1 METGEVSDKLG
12 RGKHTTRH
20 SELIDVQDG
29 YIVDT
34 PGFSTLEV
42 TFIDKDDLKYCFPEF
57 EEYNNQCKFRGCS
70 HYKEPSCAVKMAV
83 EEGKIN
89 KVRYDFYIRTLQEI
103 MKWEEILMIKIA
115 PSILSADF
123 SKLGEEVIKLNDAG
137 ADFIHIDVMDGE
149 FVPNI
154 TFGMPVIKAI
164 RNKTNKV
171 FDVHLMINNPQR
183 YIDGFIDAGAD
194 IITLHYEA
202 EKHLDRAIQYIK
214 SKGVKA
220 AVALNPA
227 TPVCVLKNII
237 ANLDMVLIMSVN
249 PGFGGQSFIP
259 YSLDK
264 IKEVKEMAIKAGNE
278 NILIQVDGGIG
289 KDNVKDVI
297 EAGANVIV
305 AGSAIF
311 NGGDIEENIKSLR
324 G

>member
-1 METGEVSDKLG
+1 MV
-12 RGKHTTRH
+12 
-20 SELIDVQDG
+20 
-29 YIVDT
+29 
-34 PGFSTLEV
+34 
-42 TFIDKDDLKYCFPEF
+42 
-57 EEYNNQCKFRGCS
+57 
-70 HYKEPSCAVKMAV
+70 
-83 EEGKIN
+83 
-89 KVRYDFYIRTLQEI
+89 
-103 MKWEEILMIKIA
+103 KIA

-123 SKLGEEVIKLNDAG
+123 SKLGQEVVKLHNAG

-164 RNKTNKV
+164 RGKTDKV

-183 YIDGFIDAGAD
+183 YIDEFIAAGAD

-202 EKHLDRAIQYIK
+202 ERHLDRAIQYIK

-227 TPVCVLKNII
+227 TPTVVLKDII

-249 PGFGGQSFIP
+249 PGFGGQKFIP
-259 YSLDK
+259 YSLNK
-264 IKEVKEMAIKAGNE
+264 IKEVKEMALKANNP
-278 NILIQVDGGIG
+278 NILIQVDGGVD
-289 KDNVKDVI
+289 KNNVKDVI

-305 AGSAIF
+305 AGSAVF
-311 NGGDIEENIKSLR
+311 GDGNIEENIKALR

>member
-1 METGEVSDKLG
+1 MV
-12 RGKHTTRH
+12 
-20 SELIDVQDG
+20 
-29 YIVDT
+29 
-34 PGFSTLEV
+34 
-42 TFIDKDDLKYCFPEF
+42 
-57 EEYNNQCKFRGCS
+57 
-70 HYKEPSCAVKMAV
+70 
-83 EEGKIN
+83 
-89 KVRYDFYIRTLQEI
+89 
-103 MKWEEILMIKIA
+103 KIA

-183 YIDGFIDAGAD
+183 YIDDFIEAGAD
-194 IITLHYEA
+194 IITLHYES

-227 TPVCVLKNII
+227 TPTVVLKNII
-237 ANLDMVLIMSVN
+237 GSLDMVLIMSVN

-264 IKEVKEMAIKAGNE
+264 IREVKQMAIEANNE
-278 NILIQVDGGIG
+278 DILIQVDGGI
-289 KDNVKDVI
+289 DSNNVKDVV

-305 AGSAIF
+305 AGSAVF
-311 NGGDIEENIKSLR
+311 KNGNIEENIKALR

>member
-1 METGEVSDKLG
+1 MV
-12 RGKHTTRH
+12 
-20 SELIDVQDG
+20 
-29 YIVDT
+29 
-34 PGFSTLEV
+34 
-42 TFIDKDDLKYCFPEF
+42 
-57 EEYNNQCKFRGCS
+57 
-70 HYKEPSCAVKMAV
+70 
-83 EEGKIN
+83 
-89 KVRYDFYIRTLQEI
+89 
-103 MKWEEILMIKIA
+103 KIA

-123 SKLGEEVIKLNDAG
+123 SKLGEEVIKLHDAG

-154 TFGMPVIKAI
+154 SFGMPVIKAI
-164 RNKTNKV
+164 RNKTDKV

-183 YIDGFIDAGAD
+183 YIDDFIEAGAD
-194 IITLHYEA
+194 IITLHYES

-227 TPVCVLKNII
+227 TPTVVLKNII
-237 ANLDMVLIMSVN
+237 GSLDMVLIMSVN

-264 IKEVKEMAIKAGNE
+264 IREVKQMAIEANNE
-278 NILIQVDGGIG
+278 DILIQVDGGI
-289 KDNVKDVI
+289 DSNNVKDVV

-311 NGGDIEENIKSLR
+311 KNGNIEENIKALR

>member
-1 METGEVSDKLG
+1 MV
-12 RGKHTTRH
+12 
-20 SELIDVQDG
+20 
-29 YIVDT
+29 
-34 PGFSTLEV
+34 
-42 TFIDKDDLKYCFPEF
+42 
-57 EEYNNQCKFRGCS
+57 
-70 HYKEPSCAVKMAV
+70 
-83 EEGKIN
+83 
-89 KVRYDFYIRTLQEI
+89 
-103 MKWEEILMIKIA
+103 KIA

-123 SKLGEEVIKLNDAG
+123 SKLGEEVIKLHDAG

-154 TFGMPVIKAI
+154 SFGMPVIKSI
-164 RNKTNKV
+164 RNKTDKV

-183 YIDGFIDAGAD
+183 YIDDFIEAGAD
-194 IITLHYEA
+194 IITLHYES

-227 TPVCVLKNII
+227 TPTVVLKNII
-237 ANLDMVLIMSVN
+237 GSLDMVLIMSVN

-264 IKEVKEMAIKAGNE
+264 IREVKQMAIEANNE
-278 NILIQVDGGIG
+278 DILIQVDGGI
-289 KDNVKDVI
+289 DSNNVKDVV

-305 AGSAIF
+305 AGSAVF
-311 NGGDIEENIKSLR
+311 KNGNIEENIKALR

>member
-1 METGEVSDKLG
+1 
-12 RGKHTTRH
+12 
-20 SELIDVQDG
+20 
-29 YIVDT
+29 
-34 PGFSTLEV
+34 
-42 TFIDKDDLKYCFPEF
+42 
-57 EEYNNQCKFRGCS
+57 
-70 HYKEPSCAVKMAV
+70 
-83 EEGKIN
+83 
-89 KVRYDFYIRTLQEI
+89 
-103 MKWEEILMIKIA
+103 MIKIA

-183 YIDGFIDAGAD
+183 YIDEFIDAGAD

>member
-1 METGEVSDKLG
+1 
-12 RGKHTTRH
+12 
-20 SELIDVQDG
+20 
-29 YIVDT
+29 
-34 PGFSTLEV
+34 
-42 TFIDKDDLKYCFPEF
+42 
-57 EEYNNQCKFRGCS
+57 
-70 HYKEPSCAVKMAV
+70 
-83 EEGKIN
+83 
-89 KVRYDFYIRTLQEI
+89 
-103 MKWEEILMIKIA
+103 MIKIA

-123 SKLGEEVIKLNDAG
+123 SKLGEEIINLHNSG

-164 RNKTNKV
+164 RNKTDKV

-183 YIDGFIDAGAD
+183 YIDEFILAGAD

-220 AVALNPA
+220 AIALNPA
-227 TPVCVLKNII
+227 TPTMVLKDII

-249 PGFGGQSFIP
+249 PGFGGQKFIP
-259 YSLDK
+259 YSLNK
-264 IKEVKEMAIKAGNE
+264 IREVKEMALKANNP
-278 NILIQVDGGIG
+278 NILIQVDGGID
-289 KDNVKDVI
+289 KNNVKDVI

-305 AGSAIF
+305 AGSAVF
-311 NGGDIEENIKSLR
+311 GDGNLEENIKALR

>member
-1 METGEVSDKLG
+1 
-12 RGKHTTRH
+12 
-20 SELIDVQDG
+20 
-29 YIVDT
+29 
-34 PGFSTLEV
+34 
-42 TFIDKDDLKYCFPEF
+42 
-57 EEYNNQCKFRGCS
+57 
-70 HYKEPSCAVKMAV
+70 
-83 EEGKIN
+83 
-89 KVRYDFYIRTLQEI
+89 
-103 MKWEEILMIKIA
+103 MIKIA

-183 YIDGFIDAGAD
+183 YIDGFIDAGSD